1 MALTLIGDD
10 QPITAAL
17 WNTLFQ
23 ELDTKVATVLDN
35 KNLLF
40 VGTPSVNNRL
50 LGMPFFWVAGPRLRS
65 SAYGGR
71 QYDHAPFT
79 EAALELAYTVFDA
92 ERHIASIDAQVP
104 ASYRDRVDMANSTL
118 FFDRSLEAHTVQV
131 DNVPHWIIERA
142 YSPVYRPEKIHKYA
156 QAEIIVEGLDAVE
169 IKAGWNK
176 YNFFRIHNLNPHEI
190 IVDFADGVHQ
200 VIIPRYQSRCVR
212 RTTETTGYLEG
223 YQYFHKFR
231 TGDPRVFEMPHSQ
244 DTPHGSMGANNVISP
259 AIAYHWIAHL
269 SSGILGTDA
278 PRFFIDPHQLY
289 DVADLYSEHFPAIAD
304 NVLIGDLLHHRG
316 TLRSVKITGAGALTT
331 EDFEFEGY
339 AELKAKSATLH
350 GISVTENDDGSLSLG
365 ATDSTITHDLW
376 AIGTNLLNTNGTLRP
391 AVNLG
396 FALSA
401 DSGNITAD
409 STAYTADNQATGY
422 TIENRLP
429 TIDVLDPPGS
439 ANVAPM
445 IAADSEDLRLYR
457 QFSEVDDANA
467 ITLTDTV
474 SIAYTTPGIE
484 SLTGFTSH
492 ALSLH
497 QTTVAQVKSLDLWGS
512 SEHPGQSTAY
522 QTFENRNLTL
532 TPFGLVLS
540 FERTLPLARDIPA
553 LKQISNPVTIDAV
566 TESDVALVGSSLV
579 YSEAITFN
587 GYGWPT
593 IDSPAFISPRKPR
606 LVTPLGSSSAPYVPG
621 DLWHL
626 GALANPVYHHPTVA
640 NQPGGGSGSDFT
652 LQPLPKDKR
661 DSEKTEAA
669 ILMPVSLDWPQDFVP
684 FDNPFDF
691 QVYPVKDVLPE
702 YLTTPDANYAGD
714 NRDRFLLNSYRVGQM
729 IRLPLL
735 REHFNCLANRIN
747 AITKCRPFTWSNFG
761 IEFEGSLV
769 TMAPNSTGPHGGLYR
784 PADQYASFAKESA
797 TFRLCEALGIPIKTA
812 LDLPASY
819 WTASN
824 TLRTNLEI
832 YTRWTDTTELL
843 STRTVP
849 WFNNF
854 LDRGTYFYYTYRITQ
869 TMGESVPHLEP
880 LADSILTPATFG
892 GADPSQEFYWVTVDD
907 VQAKA
912 EELGHLFRLER
923 VGIPYTLKIYTLD
936 STPEHLHD
944 RNAIVYFDAFERGP
958 YIIPPP
964 APGSTTYTALGPV
977 MDKRFALM
985 TEATAETEAEW
996 IRDPTSAFQIHNH
1009 TAGDRLTA
1017 LHYPLQ
1023 SGEARMTAGRVY
1035 GFTFPDS
1042 DRWLRQH
1049 SATSHIAL
1057 NEDARFA
1064 SVLAQ
1069 SWISSE
1075 LERNSSLILVSK
1087 PSIDHPD
1094 ADFSGPSYRRA
1105 LARLQYGAQVLPFVA
1120 TKPEPSA
1127 TAVPIANAT
1136 TFQLGSA
1143 SSARVLHF
1151 DDWPRTGL

>member
-1 MALTLIGDD
+1 
-10 QPITAAL
+10 
-17 WNTLFQ
+17 
-23 ELDTKVATVLDN
+23 
-35 KNLLF
+35 
-40 VGTPSVNNRL
+40 
-50 LGMPFFWVAGPRLRS
+50 
-65 SAYGGR
+65 
-71 QYDHAPFT
+71 
-79 EAALELAYTVFDA
+79 
-92 ERHIASIDAQVP
+92 
-104 ASYRDRVDMANSTL
+104 
-118 FFDRSLEAHTVQV
+118 
-131 DNVPHWIIERA
+131 
-142 YSPVYRPEKIHKYA
+142 
-156 QAEIIVEGLDAVE
+156 
-169 IKAGWNK
+169 
-176 YNFFRIHNLNPHEI
+176 
-190 IVDFADGVHQ
+190 
-200 VIIPRYQSRCVR
+200 
-212 RTTETTGYLEG
+212 
-223 YQYFHKFR
+223 
-231 TGDPRVFEMPHSQ
+231 
-244 DTPHGSMGANNVISP
+244 
-259 AIAYHWIAHL
+259 
-269 SSGILGTDA
+269 
-278 PRFFIDPHQLY
+278 
-289 DVADLYSEHFPAIAD
+289 
-304 NVLIGDLLHHRG
+304 
-316 TLRSVKITGAGALTT
+316 
-331 EDFEFEGY
+331 
-339 AELKAKSATLH
+339 
-350 GISVTENDDGSLSLG
+350 
-365 ATDSTITHDLW
+365 
-376 AIGTNLLNTNGTLRP
+376 
-391 AVNLG
+391 
-396 FALSA
+396 
-401 DSGNITAD
+401 
-409 STAYTADNQATGY
+409 
-422 TIENRLP
+422 
-429 TIDVLDPPGS
+429 
-439 ANVAPM
+439 M

-540 FERTLPLARDIPA
+540 FARTLPLARDIPA

-579 YSEAITFN
+579 YSEAITFKS
-587 GYGWPT
+587 YGWPT

-606 LVTPLGSSSAPYVPG
+606 LVTPLGSSSVPYVPG

-784 PADQYASFAKESA
+784 PADQYASFAKESD

-819 WTASN
+819 WLASD
-824 TLRTNLEI
+824 TPRKNLEI
-832 YTRWTDTTELL
+832 YTRWTETLEHLG
-843 STRTVP
+843 TRSVP
-849 WFNNF
+849 WFNSF
-854 LDRGTYFYYTYRITQ
+854 IDQGTYFYHRYRITQ
-869 TMGESVPHLEP
+869 AIGEAVPHTESLT
-880 LADSILTPATFG
+880 DSILSYETFG
-892 GADPSQEFYWVTVDD
+892 GSDPSQEFYWVTVAD

-923 VGIPYTLKIYTLD
+923 IGIPYVLKVYNLD
-936 STPEHLHD
+936 TTPENLHD
-944 RNAIVYFDAFERGP
+944 RNPVVYFDEFERGP
-958 YIIPPP
+958 YVTNEPGG
-964 APGSTTYTALGPV
+964 GSTTFTALGPV
-977 MDKRFALM
+977 MDKTFAKM
-985 TEATAETEAEW
+985 TEATDETEAEW
-996 IRDPTSAFQIHNH
+996 IRDQTSAFQIHDH
-1009 TAGDRLTA
+1009 AAGDRLTSI
-1017 LHYPLQ
+1017 HYPLQ
-1023 SGEARMTAGRVY
+1023 AGDAQMIAGRVY

-1042 DRWLRQH
+1042 DRWLRQYN
-1049 SATSHIAL
+1049 ATSRLAL
-1057 NEDARFA
+1057 DEEARFA

-1069 SWISSE
+1069 SWISES
-1075 LERNSSLILVSK
+1075 LERNSSLVLISK
-1087 PSIDHPD
+1087 PSLDHPNT
-1094 ADFSGPSYRRA
+1094 DFSGPSYRQA
-1105 LARLQYGAQVLPFVA
+1105 LARLQYGAQVLPLVA
-1120 TKPEPSA
+1120 TEPAPTA
-1127 TAVPIANAT
+1127 TAVPIATAT

-1143 SSARVLHF
+1143 TSARVLHF